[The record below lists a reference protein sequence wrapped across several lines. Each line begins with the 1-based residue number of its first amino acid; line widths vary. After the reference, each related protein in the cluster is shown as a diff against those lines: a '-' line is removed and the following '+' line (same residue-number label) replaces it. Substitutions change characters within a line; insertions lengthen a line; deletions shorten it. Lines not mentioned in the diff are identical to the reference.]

1 VLNLRKRIPTIMDAD
16 EILDKA
22 FRRAVKIDAEGDS
35 KFHMIQR
42 KSAARIMA
50 TADIIS
56 NTLIKYNRAFP
67 SLNDRNEFVAELI
80 NVLIG
85 VDELKKALSKV
96 EWAAQKVS
104 ELQREYTGKVQRAT
118 DLNSMDNERK
128 QYYGRISS
136 VLQRIDKDLKFLQMA
151 REELRKVPDFDSSMP
166 AVVIAGFPNV
176 GKSQLV
182 EKISTAKPQIAAYP
196 FTTQGIGVGHF
207 EKGWRKFQII
217 DTPGLLDR
225 PLEDRNEIEL
235 QAVLA
240 LKHLADVIVFVLDPS
255 ETSGYSYEKQLHL
268 LESIRTSFEGIPFI
282 EVENK
287 VDLIRTDSDRIK
299 ISAMAGENLD
309 ALRDEIVRVL
319 KSTEA
324 AALPMEPLE

>member
-1 VLNLRKRIPTIMDAD
+1 
-16 EILDKA
+16 
-22 FRRAVKIDAEGDS
+22 
-35 KFHMIQR
+35 
-42 KSAARIMA
+42 
-50 TADIIS
+50 
-56 NTLIKYNRAFP
+56 
-67 SLNDRNEFVAELI
+67 
-80 NVLIG
+80 
-85 VDELKKALSKV
+85 
-96 EWAAQKVS
+96 
-104 ELQREYTGKVQRAT
+104 
-118 DLNSMDNERK
+118 MDNERK

-136 VLQRIDKDLKFLQMA
+136 IMQRIDKDLKFLQNA
-151 REELRKVPDFDSSMP
+151 REELRKVPDFDNSMP

-182 EKISTAKPQIAAYP
+182 DKISTAKPQIAAYP

-255 ETSGYSYEKQLHL
+255 ETSGYSYEKQLH
-268 LESIRTSFEGIPFI
+268 PMI

-287 VDLIRTDSDRIK
+287 VDLVRTNSDRIK

-309 ALRDEIVRVL
+309 QLKDEIVRVL

>member
-1 VLNLRKRIPTIMDAD
+1 MDAD

-35 KFHMIQR
+35 KFDMIRR

-56 NTLIKYNRAFP
+56 TLLIKYNRAFP

-85 VDELKKALSKV
+85 VDELKKALSKL
-96 EWAAQKVS
+96 EWAAQKIS
-104 ELQREYTGKVQRAT
+104 ELQREYNGKVYRAT
-118 DLNSMDNERK
+118 DLNEMDNERK

-136 VLQRIDKDLKFLQMA
+136 IMQRIDKDLKFLQNA
-151 REELRKVPDFDSSMP
+151 REELRKVPDFDNSMP

-207 EKGWRKFQII
+207 EKGWRSEERRVGKEC
-217 DTPGLLDR
+217 DR
-225 PLEDRNEIEL
+225 
-235 QAVLA
+235 
-240 LKHLADVIVFVLDPS
+240 
-255 ETSGYSYEKQLHL
+255 
-268 LESIRTSFEGIPFI
+268 
-282 EVENK
+282 
-287 VDLIRTDSDRIK
+287 
-299 ISAMAGENLD
+299 
-309 ALRDEIVRVL
+309 
-319 KSTEA
+319 
-324 AALPMEPLE
+324 